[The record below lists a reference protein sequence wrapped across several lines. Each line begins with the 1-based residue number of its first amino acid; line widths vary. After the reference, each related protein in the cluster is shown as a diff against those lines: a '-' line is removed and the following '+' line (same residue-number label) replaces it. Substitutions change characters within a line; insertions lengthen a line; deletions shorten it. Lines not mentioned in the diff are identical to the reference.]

1 MIITNVET
9 AVMMAG
15 VADVASNV
23 ASTAGV
29 IAGGAP
35 VIMAPVPAG
44 TDEASMLAT
53 ANTSAQSADLLG
65 TASMGFLELARYAG
79 TLGVVDASYTTVDAA
94 NGSQFL

>member
-1 MIITNVET
+1 MITNVES
-9 AVMMAG
+9 AVMMSS

-23 ASTAGV
+23 ASTASV

-65 TASMGFLELARYAG
+65 TASMGFLELTRYAG
-79 TLGVVDASYTTVDAA
+79 TIGAANASYTIVDAA
-94 NGSQFL
+94 NGSQYL